1 MPTVPGSYRYFT
13 SCELCDSV
21 GTLVLTGSRL
31 LPAQLCCA
39 FQDEHYLYMVM
50 EYMPGGDLVNLTST
64 YDVPEKWA
72 KFYTAEVVMA
82 LDAIHSMGFI
92 HRDVK
97 PDNMLLDR
105 HGHLKLADFG
115 TCMKMDSVSISAN
128 FASKG
133 LQLPSDWQLKPH
145 F

>member
-1 MPTVPGSYRYFT
+1 MRACVWA
-13 SCELCDSV
+13 
-21 GTLVLTGSRL
+21 
-31 LPAQLCCA
+31 AQLCCA

-115 TCMKMDSVSISAN
+115 TCMKMDAVSCISSAEAQCVSLKEYTSI
-128 FASKG
+128 FEVGGWRG
-133 LQLPSDWQLKPH
+133 L
-145 F
+145 

>member
-1 MPTVPGSYRYFT
+1 MKTCPR
-13 SCELCDSV
+13 
-21 GTLVLTGSRL
+21 LV
-31 LPAQLCCA
+31 QLCCA

-115 TCMKMDSVSISAN
+115 TCMKMNSVCQITAWDTFVLYVMRQNTENTCWTVISSLYTQLSIN
-128 FASKG
+128 I
-133 LQLPSDWQLKPH
+133 
-145 F
+145 